1 MKKAIV
7 LYVPVI
13 HQGYLNLL
21 KNHGSNRTPVFLIGE
36 SIFNQ
41 LKIKHQEVTDPLSRD
56 MRALP
61 AKDIVPSLGSLYTGP
76 VQLLEHKDINFLRA
90 YDEIVLPE
98 DELSHAFALEY
109 ESYICKTQF
118 VSWFL
123 RWNMPASTTQND
135 IECDRTVSVDELKEL
150 GLFKYMRHAREESN
164 KSPDWWR
171 QVGSVLVR
179 GDGAVLLTAYNTHL
193 PTVYEVYYSGD
204 PRSNFNAGQHIEV
217 SKAIHSEASIIA
229 QAGKYGV
236 KTQGC
241 ELFVTT
247 FPCPACANL
256 IALSGIKRVYFADG
270 YSLVG
275 AIDVLRAYGVEVV
288 RVQS

>member
-1 MKKAIV
+1 MKTAIV
-7 LYVPVI
+7 LYAPIV
-13 HQGYLNLL
+13 HKGYINLL
-21 KNHGSNRTPVFLIGE
+21 KEHGSKSVPVFLFGD
-36 SIFNQ
+36 SIFKQ
-41 LKIKHQEVTDPLSRD
+41 LKKNHQEIVERVSRD

-61 AKDIVPSLGSLYTGP
+61 VDDVVNSLRYSYSGV
-76 VQLLEHKDINFLRA
+76 VQVLEHEDVYALHEYKKLIFSE
-90 YDEIVLPE
+90 DEIC
-98 DELSHAFALEY
+98 HAFTTEY
-109 ESYICKTQF
+109 NFSFNKTQF

-123 RWNMPASTTQND
+123 RWNMPASTTRND
-135 IECDRTVSVDELKEL
+135 IQCDRTVSVDKLKEL
-150 GLFKYMRHAREESN
+150 GFFKYMRHARAEST

-179 GDGAVLLTAYNTHL
+179 DNSVLLTACNTHL
-193 PTVYEVYYSGD
+193 PSVYEVYYAGD
-204 PRSNFNAGQHIEV
+204 PRSNFNAGEHIEV

-241 ELFVTT
+241 ELYVTT

-256 IALSGIKRVYFADG
+256 IALSGITRVYFADG

-288 RVQS
+288 RVVP

>member
-1 MKKAIV
+1 MKKAII
-7 LYVPVI
+7 LYCPVI

-21 KNHGSNRTPVFLIGE
+21 KTHGSTQTPVFLIGE
-36 SIFNQ
+36 SIFEQ
-41 LKIKHQEVTDPLSRD
+41 LKIHHQEVTGPLSRD
-56 MRALP
+56 MRALSV
-61 AKDIVPSLGSLYTGP
+61 KDIVPSLGPLYMGP
-76 VQLLEHKDINFLRA
+76 VQILEYKDIGSLRE
-90 YDEIVLPE
+90 YDEIILPE
-98 DELSHAFALEY
+98 DELSHAFVTEFV
-109 ESYICKTQF
+109 SYIRRSRF
-118 VSWFL
+118 VWWFL
-123 RWNMPASTTQND
+123 RWNMPASTTRND
-135 IECDRTVSVDELKEL
+135 IECDRTVSINELKEL
-150 GLFKYMRHAREESN
+150 GLFKYLRHAREQSE

-179 GDGAVLLTAYNTHL
+179 DSLVLLTACNTHL
-193 PTVYEVYYSGD
+193 PTMYEVYYSGD

>member
-7 LYVPVI
+7 MHVPVI
-13 HQGYLNLL
+13 HQGYLNML
-21 KNHGSNRTPVFLIGE
+21 KMYGSAFIPVFLLGD
-36 SIFNQ
+36 SIFEQ
-41 LKIKHQEVTDPLSRD
+41 LKKNHQTIIDPIKRD
-56 MRALP
+56 MRALCV
-61 AKDIVPSLGSLYTGP
+61 KDTAHSLGHLYEGFTSI
-76 VQLLEHKDINFLRA
+76 LEHENLNTLWEYDQIIFSE
-90 YDEIVLPE
+90 DEI
-98 DELSHAFALEY
+98 SHAFALEY
-109 ESYICKTQF
+109 EGYIRSTQF

-123 RWNMPASTTQND
+123 RWNMPASTTRND
-135 IECDRTVSVDELKEL
+135 IECDRTVSIEELKKL
-150 GLFKYMRHAREESN
+150 GLFKYMRHAREQSE

-179 GDGAVLLTAYNTHL
+179 DTYVLLTACNTHL

-204 PRSNFNAGQHIEV
+204 PRSNFNAGEHIEV

-256 IALSGIKRVYFADG
+256 IALSGIVRVYFAQG

>member
-13 HQGYLNLL
+13 HQGYLNMLKMHGSAFTPIFLL
-21 KNHGSNRTPVFLIGE
+21 GDSMFEQLKKNHQTIIDPVR
-36 SIFNQ
+36 
-41 LKIKHQEVTDPLSRD
+41 RD
-56 MRALP
+56 MRALCV
-61 AKDIVPSLGSLYTGP
+61 KDVALSFRFLYEGSTSI
-76 VQLLEHKDINFLRA
+76 LEHEDVNILWEYDKIIFSE
-90 YDEIVLPE
+90 DEI
-98 DELSHAFALEY
+98 SHAFALEY
-109 ESYICKTQF
+109 EGYIRNTQF

-123 RWNMPASTTQND
+123 RWNMPASTTRND

-150 GLFKYMRHAREESN
+150 GLFKYMRHAREQSE

-171 QVGSVLVR
+171 QVGSVLMR
-179 GDGAVLLTAYNTHL
+179 DPHVLLTAYNTHL
-193 PTVYEVYYSGD
+193 PSVYEVYYSGD

-256 IALSGIKRVYFADG
+256 IALSGIKRVYFVDG

-288 RVQS
+288 RVLP